1 MVPAVGRQILC
12 ELVDTYAQ
20 ERSCDPL
27 NEFLLGLLH
36 LHSSHLS
43 AGMWPPQTECS
54 IHIAK
59 FPVSFSLKYFKKLS
73 SEVLL
78 LFVLQWFIV

>member
-1 MVPAVGRQILC
+1 MVPAVGRQKLY
-12 ELVDTYAQ
+12 ELGDTYAQ
-20 ERSCDPL
+20 GRSCDPL
-27 NEFLLGLLH
+27 SEFLLGLLH
-36 LHSSHLS
+36 LHSGHLS
-43 AGMWPPQTECS
+43 AGTWPPQTECS
-54 IHIAK
+54 IHITK